1 MATRQ
6 RAWVWLNYLSFCIF
20 ISVSTCALLVTSLLA
35 QNDASAPSRNRAY
48 FNSTLNSQV
57 TLPTSILN
65 LRGHIAFSF
74 RTCSPGTL
82 VQQSGGTSG
91 DSIQYSLTSNG
102 QLRLSWIHAGESDS
116 VTIPTE
122 SLLTNEWF
130 TIETKF
136 SLGQMHLSAEKGAT
150 ILKKELISN
159 STLRRF
165 LWDLDLSGG
174 SGIVVGS
181 GFTGGIQEG
190 PGVQLSLQSAVP
202 TAEVRWGECPL
213 EDSVYPSC
221 GKFTNL
227 FKFTIGF

>member
-1 MATRQ
+1 M
-6 RAWVWLNYLSFCIF
+6 
-20 ISVSTCALLVTSLLA
+20 STCALLVTSSLA
-35 QNDASAPSRNRAY
+35 QDDASTTSRNRAY

-57 TLPTSILN
+57 TLPTSVLN

-91 DSIQYSLTSNG
+91 DSIQYSVTSNG
-102 QLRLSWIHAGESDS
+102 QLRLSWSHTGESDS
-116 VTIPTE
+116 VTIATD
-122 SLLTNEWF
+122 SLLSNEWF

-136 SLGQMHLSAEKGAT
+136 SLGQMHLSVEKGAT

-174 SGIVVGS
+174 LGIIVGA
-181 GFTGGIQEG
+181 GFTGCIQEG
-190 PGVQLSLQSAVP
+190 PSVQLSLQSAVA
-202 TAEVRWGECPL
+202 TEVRWGECPL

-221 GKFTNL
+221 GKLTVL
-227 FKFTIGF
+227 FLLHVASWQ